1 MAQTAKFA
9 AVDFG
14 AESGRVVVGLF
25 DGQRIEL
32 DEVHRFHNG
41 PVQVVDSLHW
51 DVLRLFAEAK
61 DGLAAAA
68 KKHGSEI
75 EGIGVDTWG
84 VDFGLIGRDNVLLG
98 NPYHYRDTRTDG
110 MMDEAFKRVSKEEIF
125 EHTGIQFIKLNTI
138 YQLLAM
144 VLSKSPLLDVAQR
157 LLLMPDLFNFLLTGR
172 QTSEFSIA
180 TTSQLYDPRRG
191 CWSKALCDKLGIPD
205 GLFAGVI
212 QPGEEVGPL
221 LPAIAEAV
229 GLPRARVIAPG
240 CHDTAS
246 AVAAVPA
253 HGSEHAYISSGT
265 WSLMGAEIAEP
276 IINAQALAG
285 NFTNEGGV
293 CGTYRFL
300 KNIMGLWLVQECRR
314 QWARD
319 GEELSYA
326 DITQIATDAEPF
338 RSLVE
343 PDYEEF
349 MGIGNMPA
357 MLRGFCES
365 TGQPTPDT
373 KGQLVRC
380 ALESLAMKYRW
391 TLEKLDELRGIRHS
405 PVHVVGG
412 GSQNQLLCQFTAD
425 ATQRPVVAGPVE
437 ATAVGN
443 VLLQAL
449 NRGRVASLDEAREV
463 VRNSFEVTTYEPGPA
478 GPWDRAYERYMKVV
492 DRAAG
497 L

>member
-32 DEVHRFHNG
+32 DEVHRFPNG

-84 VDFGLIGRDNVLLG
+84 VDFGLMGRDNVLLG
-98 NPYHYRDTRTDG
+98 NPYHYRDSRTDG
-110 MMDEAFKRVSKEEIF
+110 MMEEAFKRVSKDEIF

-144 VLSKSPLLDVAQR
+144 VLGKSRLLDAAQR
-157 LLLMPDLFNFLLTGR
+157 LLMMPDLFNFLFTGR

-180 TTSQLYDPRRG
+180 TTSQLYDPRSG
-191 CWSKALCDKLGIPD
+191 CWSKALCDKLGIPHRI
-205 GLFAGVI
+205 FADVI
-212 QPGEEVGPL
+212 QPGDEVGALLPHVAEEVG
-221 LPAIAEAV
+221 LPNAC
-229 GLPRARVIAPG
+229 VIAPG

-253 HGSEHAYISSGT
+253 KGNEHAYISSGT

-314 QWARD
+314 QWARE
-319 GEELSYA
+319 GEELSYSEIA
-326 DITQIATDAEPF
+326 QIAAAAEPF

-349 MGIGNMPA
+349 MGIGDMPA
-357 MLRGFCES
+357 MLRSFCEK
-365 TGQPTPDT
+365 TGQPAPQT
-373 KGQLVRC
+373 KGQFVRC

-405 PVHVVGG
+405 PVHIVGG
-412 GSQNQLLCQFTAD
+412 GSQNKLLCQFTAD
-425 ATQRPVVAGPVE
+425 ATQRPVVTGPVE

-449 NRGRVASLDEAREV
+449 NRGHVASLQEAREV
-463 VRNSFEVTTYEPGPA
+463 VRNSFGVETYEPG
-478 GPWDRAYERYMKVV
+478 
-492 DRAAG
+492 AAG
-497 L
+497 EWDDAYTRYLKTSEQAAEM